1 MHTALSSADKSAAQ
15 NSVASAFAVKQSD
28 AFQWGRN
35 NPELPLSRGNTTNCH
50 HGSLDPPTSTAQ
62 TASRSVHP
70 VCRAHTLAAKHT
82 RLSASSAASISIFL
96 SSSES
101 AAASRNLSASS
112 SVTALASSALHSDL
126 LMSDSFAVIND
137 RHVKQLQR

>member
-1 MHTALSSADKSAAQ
+1 VGEEQPPK
-15 NSVASAFAVKQSD
+15 
-28 AFQWGRN
+28 
-35 NPELPLSRGNTTNCH
+35 LPLSRGNTTNCH

-70 VCRAHTLAAKHT
+70 VCRAHTLAAQHT
-82 RLSASSAASISIFL
+82 RLSASSAASVSIFL
-96 SSSES
+96 SSSAS

-126 LMSDSFAVIND
+126 LMSDSFAVINA
-137 RHVKQLQR
+137 RHVKQLQRQTPLQLTTTLHMLTALCLGLPR